1 MILTSNAVTDEV
13 PELTPVSLGSLVFT
27 RRGSQKASRGSRS
40 QDSGVNL
47 SEFSPPPPPSD
58 LGSSDLLRASN
69 SRCIPKSI
77 VREDQSSS
85 TIPTLPDRAVK
96 SHHLPFQETLTGD
109 LRKQAIRQKVREV
122 SAKQQSINDNNR
134 DEAYRQSAPS
144 SILSSAFS
152 YQTNKTNQVSGCEES
167 NLDIQYSRE
176 GEHQPKLEIGES
188 NSTAYEPHDLIYDG
202 EHEVDRS
209 PRRALSTFQTLPPPP
224 ISVEAAQS
232 DTADP
237 FPLHAA
243 LISAFTIPDSSRVLT
258 DAHNHVN
265 KHRSL
270 VNFQDL
276 SPTSH
281 EPRTYSI
288 PAIRLEDFPMVK
300 TREAKEEG
308 SQATDQLQQ
317 PGYLDS
323 THTPPHQSHGL
334 SPQEHFRQ
342 SSRDLTVA
350 EDQHLSTQ
358 MPSYGIVDSYRR
370 PGYKGNTREDQA
382 HVAGQF
388 GQHMPSQHF
397 TGTYLTSQQQLQC
410 DSAVDRQVTHCE
422 DQSPFAKAEYSQD
435 HQHSRAEH
443 THNHSRPF
451 NEQLHLQSTL
461 SQSLPKAMDRFAD
474 LKQGLASTT
483 VAQTWE
489 KASDDP
495 FTDTA
500 RSSSTLTPANHA
512 GAASAHLR
520 GASPAFIPSD
530 ADPVFMSHSSN
541 AGPTAQSMTK
551 APLPAVKGTGYDL
564 VHRQQTLPQS
574 YSATD
579 GAQDDDHFSKP
590 RTLAL
595 DVMHNQKPTRSRP
608 EESVHRGLETKATSQ
623 HSRPLMAVTG
633 KTMTLRDPMP
643 YTGYTASNSKKE
655 QLLGSLNK
663 TIDEAKAKGDLS
675 SSNRSVLFDPVAS
688 SARVGNSS
696 DVLSENKPSDF
707 QTTAGSMNQ
716 TSQTEGMSPSLL
728 PHRKKSPSFSAFPYQ
743 ERTFGS

>member
-1 MILTSNAVTDEV
+1 M
-13 PELTPVSLGSLVFT
+13 SLGSLLFT
-27 RRGSQKASRGSRS
+27 RRGSQKASKGSRS
-40 QDSGVNL
+40 QVSGVIL
-47 SEFSPPPPPSD
+47 SEICPPPPPSD
-58 LGSSDLLRASN
+58 LGSSDLVHASN
-69 SRCIPKSI
+69 SRWIPNSI

-85 TIPTLPDRAVK
+85 TIQSLPGRAVTTY
-96 SHHLPFQETLTGD
+96 HLPFQETLTED
-109 LRKQAIRQKVREV
+109 LKQQAIRQKVREV

-144 SILSSAFS
+144 STLASAFS
-152 YQTNKTNQVSGCEES
+152 YQTNKANQVSSCEES
-167 NLDIQYSRE
+167 DLDIQYSRK
-176 GEHQPKLEIGES
+176 GKHQPKTETGQS
-188 NSTAYEPHDLIYDG
+188 DSTAYEPHDLIYDG
-202 EHEVDRS
+202 KHEDDWS
-209 PRRALSTFQTLPPPP
+209 HRRALSTSQNLPPTP

-232 DTADP
+232 DTADSL
-237 FPLHAA
+237 PLQAA
-243 LISAFTIPDSSRVLT
+243 LRSEFIIPDSSRVLT
-258 DAHNHVN
+258 DAHDNGN
-265 KHRSL
+265 KHKSL
-270 VNFQDL
+270 INFQDL

-281 EPRTYSI
+281 EPRTYST
-288 PAIRLEDFPMVK
+288 PVRRLEDLPIVK
-300 TREAKEEG
+300 TREAKEQG

-317 PGYLDS
+317 PGYLGS

-342 SSRDLTVA
+342 SSRDFTVA
-350 EDQHLSTQ
+350 TDQYLSTQ
-358 MPSYGIVDSYRR
+358 MPSYGTVDSYRM
-370 PGYKGNTREDQA
+370 PGYRGITREDQA
-382 HVAGQF
+382 RTAGQF
-388 GQHMPSQHF
+388 EQHMPSQHF
-397 TGTYLTSQQQLQC
+397 TDTYLPSQQQLPC
-410 DSAVDRQVTHCE
+410 DSAVDRQVTQFE
-422 DQSPFAKAEYSQD
+422 DHSPFAKAGYLQD
-435 HQHSRAEH
+435 RQHSQAEQ
-443 THNHSRPF
+443 THNHSRQF
-451 NEQLHLQSTL
+451 NEQLHLQSTS

-483 VAQTWE
+483 VAQTWG
-489 KASDDP
+489 KASDDH

-500 RSSSTLTPANHA
+500 RSSSTLTPATHA

-530 ADPVFMSHSSN
+530 ADPDFMSHSLN
-541 AGPTAQSMTK
+541 AGPTARSMTK

-564 VHRQQTLPQS
+564 MHRQQTLPQS

-595 DVMHNQKPTRSRP
+595 DVMHNLKPTRSRP
-608 EESVHRGLETKATSQ
+608 EESVHRGLETKASSQ

-688 SARVGNSS
+688 STRVENPS

-728 PHRKKSPSFSAFPYQ
+728 QHRKSFTSSPSFPYQ
-743 ERTFGS
+743 GRTIVS